1 MSKTYIATFDNVP
14 QANRAVAALFADGF
28 TQREISMMVSDT
40 THKEHLAIEP
50 HTKAPEGAAV
60 GTAAGGALG
69 AIVAG
74 LTAVAGIVI
83 PGIGFSVAGPLVAAL
98 AGLGAGGAVGGLAGA
113 LVGLGFTELEAKAV
127 ENAIKEGNV
136 VVAVSSSDKDRL
148 EAGKQILD
156 ASRPVATASAHAA

>member
-14 QANRAVAALFADGF
+14 QANRAVSALFAEGF

-50 HTKAPEGAAV
+50 HTKAPEGAAI
-60 GTAAGGALG
+60 GTAAGGAIG
-69 AIVAG
+69 AVVAG

-98 AGLGAGGAVGGLAGA
+98 AGLRAGP
-113 LVGLGFTELEAKAV
+113 LVDRA
-127 ENAIKEGNV
+127 
-136 VVAVSSSDKDRL
+136 VVAVAVR
-148 EAGKQILD
+148 Q
-156 ASRPVATASAHAA
+156 AHAAEVARDVDAALGG

>member
-1 MSKTYIATFDNVP
+1 MSKTSIATFDNVP
-14 QANRAVAALFADGF
+14 QANRAVATLFANGF
-28 TQREISMMVSDT
+28 TQREVSMMVSDT

-50 HTKAPEGAAV
+50 STKAPEGAAI

-69 AIVAG
+69 ALVAG

-98 AGLGAGGAVGGLAGA
+98 AGLGAGGAVGGLTGA
-113 LVGLGFTELEAKAV
+113 LIGLGFTELEAKAV

-136 VVAVSSSDKDRL
+136 VVAVSSSDEERL
-148 EAGKQILD
+148 DTGKRILD
-156 ASRPVATASAHAA
+156 AAKPLATATAKAA